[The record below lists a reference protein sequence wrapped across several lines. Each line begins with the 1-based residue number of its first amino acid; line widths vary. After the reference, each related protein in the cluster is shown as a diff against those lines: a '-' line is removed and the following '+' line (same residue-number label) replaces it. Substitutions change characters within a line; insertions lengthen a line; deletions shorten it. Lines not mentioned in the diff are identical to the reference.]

1 MKSIW
6 STSTAKPQT
15 LESLVGHK
23 AGWVRECSYIIPR
36 LSEKVNHKEVTIMIF
51 TVYADKAEEVSK
63 RLDKLAKKA
72 ARYL

>member
-15 LESLVGHK
+15 LESLAGRK

-36 LSEKVNHKEVTIMIF
+36 SFGKVN
-51 TVYADKAEEVSK
+51 TVRTAY
-63 RLDKLAKKA
+63 
-72 ARYL
+72 